1 MQNFYTRHIV
11 LAGARG
17 ELPRS
22 PPACERRSTKIERKF
37 GREISRHDK
46 YHASEIPPSQTAGAP
61 ESQNRDQKS
70 PQGNARVAEDLEAR
84 SKDRDGGRGEPREDG
99 PGAQVPHLV
108 RGRRRRRRRAA
119 PPALPFLSCI
129 RIILFL
135 YLIARDLCRGLFL
148 RSCYSPMVNLE
159 TCDLLRIC

>member
-1 MQNFYTRHIV
+1 M
-11 LAGARG
+11 
-17 ELPRS
+17 
-22 PPACERRSTKIERKF
+22 PP
-37 GREISRHDK
+37 
-46 YHASEIPPSQTAGAP
+46 EIPSPRGP
-61 ESQNRDQKS
+61 EAQNRDQES
-70 PQGNARVAEDLEAR
+70 PQGSARVAEDPEAG

-119 PPALPFLSCI
+119 PTALPFLSCI